1 MLDIHSLRGGC
12 SVSRLHHVCKECCS
26 CVRKGGHVLLFLRNN
41 KTRGL
46 ISRLLY
52 AVRIDVDDAVS

>member
-1 MLDIHSLRGGC
+1 M
-12 SVSRLHHVCKECCS
+12 SRLHHVCKECCS
-26 CVRKGGHVLLFLRNN
+26 CVRKGGHVLLFLRND